1 MRRLRWQT
9 IMRLTVGAR
18 LSGGLVLM
26 WVLLMV
32 SVGISWVAVNA
43 FTLDESRAGSEV
55 HTGQQ
60 ASHEVDSHKA
70 YIKQFAHPGGT
81 QWLPHSF

>member
-9 IMRLTVGAR
+9 ILRLTVGAR

-26 WVLLMV
+26 WAVLV
-32 SVGISWVAVNA
+32 AVGISWVAVNA
-43 FTLDESRAGSEV
+43 FTLDESRVESEAL
-55 HTGQQ
+55 TGQQ